1 MKTFL
6 YIISLLLLPAIT
18 GWSPAGIKNN
28 SEMNVTQEPLFSF
41 GIIADVQYC
50 ECEPFNNRF
59 YRNSMEK
66 LAMALDQIAYHSP
79 EFIINLGDLI
89 DRDFVSFD
97 PVIEMIEHT
106 GIITYHCLGNHD
118 FSVSPRDR
126 RRVSRITGSADG
138 YYSFVHDRFRFIV
151 LNGNEIATYAVTS
164 SQRKEGERLLE
175 KLQKNEEPNAFDW
188 NGGIGS
194 KQMTWLKKEL
204 DESVAANEKVFLICH
219 FPVFPA
225 GEHNLLNSDEVLAL
239 LKEYDNI
246 ISWFNGHNHAGGYG
260 NFNMIHFV
268 TFRGMVETEN
278 TNSFAVVEV
287 YSNRLW
293 IKGSGREKSQILAW

>member
-6 YIISLLLLPAIT
+6 YILALLLLPAIT

-50 ECEPFNNRF
+50 ECEPFNTRF
-59 YRNSMEK
+59 YSNSMQK
-66 LAMALDQIAYHSP
+66 LAEALEQIAHRSP
-79 EFIINLGDLI
+79 DFILNLGDLI

-97 PVIEMIEHT
+97 PVIEMIGQN
-106 GIITYHCLGNHD
+106 GIRTYHCLGNHD
-118 FSVSPRDR
+118 FSVSQRDR
-126 RRVSRITGSADG
+126 KKVIRITGSADG
-138 YYSFVHDRFRFIV
+138 YYSFVHEQFRFIV

-164 SQRKEGERLLE
+164 SQRKEGEMLLKKMHE
-175 KLQKNEEPNAFDW
+175 NGEPNAFDW

-194 KQMTWLKKEL
+194 RQMTWLKKEL
-204 DESVAANEKVFLICH
+204 DESLTENQKVFLICH

-225 GEHNLLNSDEVLAL
+225 GTHNLLNSDEVLTL
-239 LKEYDNI
+239 LKEYNNI
-246 ISWFNGHNHAGGYG
+246 IAWLNGHNHDGGYG

-268 TFRGMVETEN
+268 TFKGMVETES

-287 YSNRLW
+287 YPNRLW

>member
-1 MKTFL
+1 MKSIL
-6 YIISLLLLPAIT
+6 YIIPVLLLAALT
-18 GWSPAGIKNN
+18 GWSPAGVKSNGK
-28 SEMNVTQEPLFSF
+28 MNVSQEPLFSF

-50 ECEPFNNRF
+50 ECEPFNTRF
-59 YRNSMEK
+59 YFNSMGK
-66 LAMALDQIAYHSP
+66 LAEALDEIAHHSP
-79 EFIINLGDLI
+79 DFILNLGDLI

-97 PVIEMIEHT
+97 PVVEMIEYT
-106 GIITYHCLGNHD
+106 GIKTYHCLGNHD
-118 FSVSPRDR
+118 FSVSQRDR

-138 YYSFVHDRFRFIV
+138 YYSFVHHQFRFIV

-164 SQRKEGERLLE
+164 SQRREGEKLLK
-175 KLQKNEEPNAFDW
+175 KLHEDGEPNAFDW

-194 KQMTWLKKEL
+194 RQMTWLKREL

-225 GEHNLLNSDEVLAL
+225 GAHNLLNSAEVLTL
-239 LKEYDNI
+239 VKEYDNI

-268 TFRGMVETEN
+268 SFKGLVETEN

-287 YSNRLW
+287 YPNRLW